1 MKLRKNKKG
10 FTLVELVVVIAILA
24 VLAGTAT
31 VATIAILNNSRK
43 TPVTD
48 AASSIKNQMSYYYFD
63 DSFKDD
69 KAGFTSYLAQSMPE
83 LVVDTNA
90 GTNVPSSAPTDGK
103 IHVLISTAS
112 NLKGSTWS
120 VIVYTQYFKQKVTY
134 NWDATNKG
142 FKGFDLSDVKKY
154 SENF

>member
-48 AASSIKNQMSYYYFD
+48 AANSMKNQMQYYVLD
-63 DSFKDD
+63 DSFDATLNGF
-69 KAGFTSYLAQSMPE
+69 KAYLAQSMPDV
-83 LVVDTNA
+83 VVDANA
-90 GTNVPSSAPTDGK
+90 NSDVKNAPADDK
-103 IHVLISTAS
+103 IHVLVSVGS
-112 NLKGSTWS
+112 GLKSSTWS
-120 VIVYTQYFKQKVTY
+120 VVVYTQYFKQKVTY
-134 NWDATNKG
+134 NWDPTNKG
-142 FKGFDLSDVKKY
+142 FAGHTVYDVKKIG
-154 SENF
+154 ENF